1 MTTKETKENKF
12 DVREMH
18 DYEGGSIDKA
28 IECMQ
33 NCDTTEARLK
43 EAREE
48 MSFTRA
54 RNTIRRTGWYFTEPF
69 APCGGYMTTSEIKES
84 IVSVFGV

>member
-1 MTTKETKENKF
+1 MTTKENKF
-12 DVREMH
+12 DVREITDASVNQM
-18 DYEGGSIDKA
+18 DKA
-28 IECMQ
+28 IELFIR
-33 NCDTTEARLK
+33 NCNTTEARLK

-69 APCGGYMTTSEIKES
+69 APCGGYMTTGEIKES
-84 IVSVFGV
+84 IASVFGA